1 MKRSGAIEHTRPRAT
16 KASAIA
22 LPHFSARYAGANGP
36 HEHVG
41 GFSRVT
47 PIAFIVFGGQYA
59 QALVTLF
66 ALQLAPLLGR
76 HTLPA

>member
-1 MKRSGAIEHTRPRAT
+1 MREQMTARA
-16 KASAIA
+16 
-22 LPHFSARYAGANGP
+22 
-36 HEHVG
+36 VG

-76 HTLPA
+76 HTLRRSLPVLFAFARTSRAARRIPARLLATDA